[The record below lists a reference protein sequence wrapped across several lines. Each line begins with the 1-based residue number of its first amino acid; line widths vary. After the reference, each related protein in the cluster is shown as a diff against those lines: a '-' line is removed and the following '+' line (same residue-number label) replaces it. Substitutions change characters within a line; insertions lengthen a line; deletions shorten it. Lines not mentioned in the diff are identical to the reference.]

1 MSIAFIAGLTV
12 INAKAQTA
20 EETLAKIE
28 KDFAA
33 AQITKNPKAFEA
45 IAAVMSDDFY
55 SFDPTSGVRLTKMEF
70 PTFFIRIFGSTAV
83 AQGTNYELGS
93 INGKEFSGTYA
104 WFDVFE
110 KRDAR
115 WVWIVSQSC
124 KVDDKITAKAVCLT
138 GSWCAGTQQGFSLHK
153 ALIGHAS
160 CCRWLGRQLMV
171 TTALPQKVPLFCQK
185 SRLEKWT
192 FGQSHGLCE
201 LALACLLPV
210 PMDTA

>member
-1 MSIAFIAGLTV
+1 MKTLRFAMSLAFIAGLTV

-55 SFDPTSGVRLTKMEF
+55 SFDPTSGVRLTKKELIAALQSPQYVASKMEF

-83 AQGTNYELGS
+83 VQGTNYELGS
-93 INGKEFSGTYA
+93 INGKEFNGTYA

-115 WVWIVSQSC
+115 WVWIVSQSG

-153 ALIGHAS
+153 
-160 CCRWLGRQLMV
+160 
-171 TTALPQKVPLFCQK
+171 P
-185 SRLEKWT
+185 
-192 FGQSHGLCE
+192 
-201 LALACLLPV
+201 
-210 PMDTA
+210 

>member
-1 MSIAFIAGLTV
+1 MKTLRFAMSLAFIAGLT
-12 INAKAQTA
+12 IIHAKAQTA
-20 EETLAKIE
+20 EETLAKLE

-33 AQITKNPKAFEA
+33 VQITKNPKAFEA

-55 SFDPTSGVRLTKMEF
+55 SFDPTSGVRLTKKELIAALQSPQYVASKMEF

-83 AQGTNYELGS
+83 VQGTNYELGS

-115 WVWIVSQSC
+115 WVWIVSQSG

-138 GSWCAGTQQGFSLHK
+138 GSWCAGTQQGFSLH
-153 ALIGHAS
+153 
-160 CCRWLGRQLMV
+160 R
-171 TTALPQKVPLFCQK
+171 P
-185 SRLEKWT
+185 
-192 FGQSHGLCE
+192 
-201 LALACLLPV
+201 
-210 PMDTA
+210 

>member
-1 MSIAFIAGLTV
+1 MKTLRFAMSLAFIAALTV
-12 INAKAQTA
+12 IHLKAQTT

-33 AQITKNPKAFEA
+33 VQLNKNPKAFEA

-55 SFDPTSGVRLTKMEF
+55 SFDPTTGVRLTKKELITALQSPQYVASKMEF
-70 PTFFIRIFGSTAV
+70 PAFFIRIFGSTAV
-83 AQGTNYELGS
+83 VQGTNYELGS
-93 INGKEFSGTYA
+93 INGQKFSGTYA

-115 WVWIVSQSC
+115 WVWIVSQSS

-153 ALIGHAS
+153 
-160 CCRWLGRQLMV
+160 
-171 TTALPQKVPLFCQK
+171 P
-185 SRLEKWT
+185 
-192 FGQSHGLCE
+192 
-201 LALACLLPV
+201 
-210 PMDTA
+210 

>member
-1 MSIAFIAGLTV
+1 MSLAFIAGLTV
-12 INAKAQTA
+12 IHAKAQTA

-28 KDFAA
+28 KDFATV
-33 AQITKNPKAFEA
+33 QITKNPKAFEA

-55 SFDPTSGVRLTKMEF
+55 SFDPTSGVRLAKKELIAALQSPQYVASKMEF

-83 AQGTNYELGS
+83 VQGTNYELGS

-115 WVWIVSQSC
+115 WVWIVSQSS

-153 ALIGHAS
+153 
-160 CCRWLGRQLMV
+160 
-171 TTALPQKVPLFCQK
+171 P
-185 SRLEKWT
+185 
-192 FGQSHGLCE
+192 
-201 LALACLLPV
+201 
-210 PMDTA
+210 